1 MFDQKWLL
9 LLELRSKNNIKSY
22 ITVEY
27 PGRTAILTINRPQKL
42 GAVTKKRVLPLTKRL
57 REIDTHDE
65 VFITILT
72 GTRRFFSA
80 ETVAHTLNSTE
91 AFYAHS
97 KILVTALD
105 GPGVGIAA
113 ALISFVDF
121 VFCAPHTYLLTPFF
135 TSLGLI
141 DEGSALVGFVRR
153 MGVSKAM
160 GALLK
165 SRKIWQMTFWRGDEK
180 LRERLVAHV
189 DDILEE
195 HLVGSILLETKKPLV
210 LVMKRQVDLSLM
222 AELIGGVEE
231 AGVGDSAER
240 V

>member
-1 MFDQKWLL
+1 MKSSLPSSQEREDSSAHIWRDS
-9 LLELRSKNNIKSY
+9 LR
-22 ITVEY
+22 
-27 PGRTAILTINRPQKL
+27 
-42 GAVTKKRVLPLTKRL
+42 
-57 REIDTHDE
+57 
-65 VFITILT
+65 
-72 GTRRFFSA
+72 

-141 DEGSALVGFVRR
+141 DEGGALVGFVRR

-165 SRKIWQMTFWRGDEK
+165 SGDEK
-180 LRERLVAHV
+180 LRERVVAHV

-195 HLVGSILLETKKPLV
+195 HLVGSVLLETKKPLV

-222 AELIGGVEE
+222 AELIGEGGGGVEE
-231 AGVGDSAER
+231 ADVGDSVER